1 MRISMKEYKII
12 KQKFKFLKDS
22 DTDFEKT
29 INDHAKQGWI
39 VLNTVFNS
47 STGALKV
54 ILEREK

>member
-1 MRISMKEYKII
+1 MKEYKII